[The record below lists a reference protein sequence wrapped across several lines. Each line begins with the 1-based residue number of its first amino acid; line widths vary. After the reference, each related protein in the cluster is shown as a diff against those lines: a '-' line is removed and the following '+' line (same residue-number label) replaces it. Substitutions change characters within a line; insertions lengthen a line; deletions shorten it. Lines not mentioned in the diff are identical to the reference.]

1 MRNLW
6 TTFCSTVPR
15 QERFES
21 YLFSLF
27 GTNWGD
33 PRFSVGAISELKE
46 CCQQKKEGVAKSSS
60 MLVLDNVDLN
70 LCLSFYFR
78 QLSSETK
85 LSIENGP
92 FTLVGFID
100 WMVCK

>member
-1 MRNLW
+1 MLL
-6 TTFCSTVPR
+6 S
-15 QERFES
+15 
-21 YLFSLF
+21 
-27 GTNWGD
+27 
-33 PRFSVGAISELKE
+33 A
-46 CCQQKKEGVAKSSS
+46 KEGKC
-60 MLVLDNVDLN
+60 LVLDNVDLN